1 MCCAVMSHAILYHEV
16 SGGGGPIGLEV
27 KERGHIK
34 SLAGLA
40 HSVGGLAHSV
50 GGQRERPH

>member
-1 MCCAVMSHAILYHEV
+1 MCCAVTSHAILYHEV

>member
-1 MCCAVMSHAILYHEV
+1 MCCAVTSHDILYHEV
-16 SGGGGPIGLEV
+16 TGGGEPIVLEV
-27 KERGHIK
+27 KERGQIK

-40 HSVGGLAHSV
+40 HNVGGLAHSV

>member
-34 SLAGLA
+34 SLTLA
-40 HSVGGLAHSV
+40 GLAHSV
-50 GGQRERPH
+50 GGQRERPY